1 MAGGEL
7 EVFCRV
13 QNRDN
18 LGRYLASIPEKARR
32 AIEETA
38 KRSAD
43 IGRAG
48 ASVKTGDMRAS
59 IQPVIFS
66 DYSGGVT
73 VGTNHWR
80 YQNYGTS
87 THDITGNVRFFWQ
100 NQGRPWTPGSNTIR
114 HPGNPALHFM
124 DTAAAYAR
132 STFMEAVRS
141 SFG

>member
-13 QNRDN
+13 QNRDR

-38 KRSAD
+38 DGAAK
-43 IGRAG
+43 IGRAS
-48 ASVKTGDMRAS
+48 APMKTGALRGT

-66 DYSGGVT
+66 DFSGGVT
-73 VGTNHWR
+73 VGTNHWQ

-87 THDITGNVRFFWQ
+87 PHAITGNVRFFWERE
-100 NQGRPWTPGSNTIR
+100 GRRWSPGSNTIS

-124 DTAAAYAR
+124 DMAGQYAKR
-132 STFMEAVRS
+132 TFMDNVRRN
-141 SFG
+141 FG

>member
-7 EVFCRV
+7 DLYCRI

-38 KRSAD
+38 RGAANV
-43 IGRAG
+43 GRAG
-48 ASVKTGDMRAS
+48 ASVDTGAMRDS

-66 DYSGGVT
+66 DFSGGVT

-87 THDITGNVRFFWQ
+87 THDIPGNVRFFWL
-100 NQGRPWTPGSNTIR
+100 NRGRTWTPGSNTIR

-124 DTAAAYAR
+124 DHAADYAR
-132 STFMEAVRS
+132 KTFMDAVRS